1 MTDFAVCLKQS
12 SVQPALS
19 AAFAGEDHQPMGGLI
34 RMRYQLATLSLI
46 AAAPLGTP
54 AAAQV
59 APAVQILPD
68 ATVLDV
74 VATGQVGRMPDVA
87 TVRAGVVTQ
96 ALTAAGALGE
106 NAARMERVV
115 AALRGAGIASRDIST
130 ASVGL
135 APQYRYAE
143 NQPPAITGY
152 QATNTVSVK
161 FRDIA
166 NSGVALD
173 ALVKAGANQIDGP
186 QLSVDQPDAALDA
199 ARVDAIKRA
208 RARADLYAQAAGLRV
223 DRIVAIREEG
233 DNFGDGPR
241 PPMAYARAAKADATT
256 EVLPGQTELSARV
269 VVRFLLK

>member
-1 MTDFAVCLKQS
+1 
-12 SVQPALS
+12 
-19 AAFAGEDHQPMGGLI
+19 
-34 RMRYQLATLSLI
+34 MRYRLATLALI
-46 AAAPLGTP
+46 AWAPLAAP

-59 APAVQILPD
+59 APAVPILPD

-74 VATGQVGRMPDVA
+74 TATGQVSRAPDVA

-96 ALTAAGALGE
+96 SLTAAGALGE
-106 NAARMERVV
+106 NAARMERVI
-115 AALRGAGIASRDIST
+115 AALRAAGIAPRDIAT

-166 NSGVALD
+166 KSGAALD

-186 QLSVDQPDAALDA
+186 QLSVDRPDAALDA
-199 ARVDAIKRA
+199 ARVDAIRRA
-208 RARADLYAQAAGLRV
+208 RARAELYAQAAGLRV
-223 DRIVAIREEG
+223 DRIVAIGEEG
-233 DNFGDGPR
+233 ENRGDGPR
-241 PPMAYARAAKADATT
+241 PPMIYERAAKADAAT
-256 EVLPGQTELSARV
+256 EVLPGQTELSATV